1 MLFSQVPGHE
11 AIKQKLL
18 KTVHDNRVSHA
29 QLFLGPEG
37 VGKLALAI
45 AYSQYI
51 NCERHTDTDSCGVCP
66 SCIQYSQ
73 FVHPDLHF
81 IFPTIN
87 DGNTKAASHNYMVQW
102 REFIAENHCF
112 VSLDQWYAKL
122 DVENK
127 QSLIS
132 AEDALDVIKALSY
145 TSYESQY
152 KIMIIW
158 MVEKLH
164 HAAAPKLL
172 KILEEPPD
180 KTLFILIAEDHLQ
193 VFNTI
198 LSRTQLVK
206 VPKLADHELVEALS
220 INLSID
226 RISARKAVRFAGG
239 SYIKAMQWLSEDEE
253 GENNFILFRNFLR
266 LSWNAKPKES
276 SDYIDKISKLGRE
289 KIKSILSEG
298 LIVISDT
305 FKKNIGILN
314 DDKYENDEVVFFK
327 NFSPYI
333 HKDNVWQIYEIINE
347 AIIQVGRNANTI
359 LMLQDVVYQINR
371 QILKKS

>member
-11 AIKQKLL
+11 AIKQKL
-18 KTVHDNRVSHA
+18 KQTVHENRVSHA
-29 QLFLGPEG
+29 QLFLGQEG

-45 AYSQYI
+45 AYAQYI
-51 NCERHTDTDSCGVCP
+51 NCEYRTTTDSCGICP
-66 SCIQYSQ
+66 SCLQYSQ
-73 FVHPDLHF
+73 YAHPDLHF

-87 DGNTKAASHNYMVQW
+87 NGAVKAASQNYMGKW
-102 REFIAENHCF
+102 REFVIENHCF
-112 VSLDQWYAKL
+112 ISLDQWYAKIG
-122 DVENK
+122 VENK
-127 QSLIS
+127 QGIIS
-132 AEDALDVIKALSY
+132 TDDALDIIRTLSY

-193 VFNTI
+193 VINTI
-198 LSRTQLVK
+198 LSRTQLIK
-206 VPKLADHELVEALS
+206 IPKLADHELIEALVV
-220 INLSID
+220 NLSTD
-226 RISARKAVRFAGG
+226 RINARKAVRFAGG
-239 SYIKAMQWLSEDEE
+239 SYIKAIQWLNEED
-253 GENNFILFRNFLR
+253 GENNFILFRNLLR

-289 KIKSILSEG
+289 RIKSILSEG
-298 LIVISDT
+298 LIVIRET
-305 FKKNIGILN
+305 FKKNIGLLDN
-314 DDKYENDEVVFFK
+314 EKYEGEEATFLK

-333 HKDNVWQIYEIINE
+333 NKSNVWQIYEIINE
-347 AIIQVGRNANTI
+347 AINQTERNANTTI
-359 LMLQDVVYQINR
+359 MLLDVVYQINR
-371 QILKKS
+371 QILKKT